1 MSDFQDLLHD
11 AEQLTAQIDKENSTS
26 LPRLQ
31 RTLSQLFEA
40 NKRKLAKTSNYM
52 SSESNEINASI
63 LLAGK
68 GIDAP
73 KLTHNIENLNIPAT
87 LLAAQQ
93 QQQQKLPDSSAA
105 AAAVFSP
112 FDKFSSMEQFRDID
126 LQAFL
131 RSEKE
136 EALMTII
143 DETRRKT
150 VQEIEDSFMTSNELE
165 WDKQKQWIMNE
176 LLGSFN
182 PDASATAS
190 SLTTTTTTTTTALNR
205 TVAANARTQMTDVEV
220 EFARQVFNYNQRVLS
235 NEQLQQQRSSALAA
249 DKPDLLAGFA
259 SLLQQQLNDK
269 NLDEAWSILSFMS
282 SAGDSNNARNKT
294 DYETSDEAYR
304 TCLDR
309 DSSTDMQAGFVRA
322 AQAYLEQSFRALI
335 QQTVHANL
343 KQAKLGGSLGT
354 LSLVS
359 GYLRLSQSEKYHQ
372 FSSGEEVFD
381 DKQPLWPTIYLCL
394 RCGDVDAARQVA
406 AKTRKDDVVAYLDEI
421 VRNKA
426 TNSTMSAAT
435 ENKLKLEYKSIIR

>member
-11 AEQLTAQIDKENSTS
+11 AEQLTAQIDKENTS

-31 RTLSQLFEA
+31 RTLSQLFEV

-73 KLTHNIENLNIPAT
+73 RLTHNIENLTIPHT
-87 LLAAQQ
+87 IQQ
-93 QQQQKLPDSSAA
+93 QAGGQVNASLAVAA
-105 AAAVFSP
+105 AADSTIFSP

-126 LQAFL
+126 LQTFL
-131 RSEKE
+131 KSEKE
-136 EALMTII
+136 EALMSII

-150 VQEIEDSFMTSNELE
+150 MQEIEDSFMLSNELE
-165 WDKQKQWIMNE
+165 WDKQKQRIMNE

-182 PDASATAS
+182 PDS
-190 SLTTTTTTTTTALNR
+190 SVGSVNVTTTSTALNR
-205 TVAANARTQMTDVEV
+205 TAVANARASMTDVEM
-220 EFARQVFNYNQRVLS
+220 EFAKQVFAYNQRVLA
-235 NEQLQQQRSSALAA
+235 NEQLQQQVTTE
-249 DKPDLLAGFA
+249 KPDLLAGFM
-259 SLLQQQLNDK
+259 SLVQQLNDR
-269 NLDEAWSILSFMS
+269 NLDEAWTILQFMT
-282 SAGDSNNARNKT
+282 NIPETRNKT
-294 DYETSDEAYR
+294 DYEKNEASR
-304 TCLDR
+304 FNLDR
-309 DSSTDMQAGFVRA
+309 DSSLEMQAAFVRQA
-322 AQAYLEQSFRALI
+322 RAYLEHSFRELI
-335 QQTVHANL
+335 KSTVHANL
-343 KQAKLGGSLGT
+343 KQAKLGGNLGT

-394 RCGDVDAARQVA
+394 RCGDVEAARQVA
-406 AKTRKDDVVAYLDEI
+406 VKTRKDDIASYLDEI
-421 VRNKA
+421 IRNKA
-426 TNSTMSAAT
+426 ANNASLLSSAS